1 MNISKLNKNNTIMF
15 IEQNSGSVKRMDAI
29 LGKQRG
35 KVKLPQY
42 NSCD

>member
-1 MNISKLNKNNTIMF
+1 MF
-15 IEQNSGSVKRMDAI
+15 IEQNSGSVKRINEI

-42 NSCD
+42 DICD